1 MKKVELKKV
10 EWDDKL
16 VAKYA
21 RHHTAHFDVGV
32 DILTPN
38 EWLKEACSDTVQP
51 HEVDNYKF
59 LCVSNEQENYFYFK
73 CNEGVFI
80 VDYNEAGK
88 TDYESFRQRVAK
100 MTGSENIFVT
110 NDFTEAINFVE
121 KERGQND

>member
-21 RHHTAHFDVGV
+21 KHHTAHFDVGV

-51 HEVDNYKF
+51 HEVDDYRF
-59 LCVSNEQENYFYFK
+59 LCVSHELENYFYFK
-73 CNEGVFI
+73 HRGGVFI
-80 VDYNEAGK
+80 VGYDVAGK
-88 TDYESFRQRVAK
+88 TGFEGFKRILTN
-100 MTGSENIFVT
+100 MGGSENIFVT